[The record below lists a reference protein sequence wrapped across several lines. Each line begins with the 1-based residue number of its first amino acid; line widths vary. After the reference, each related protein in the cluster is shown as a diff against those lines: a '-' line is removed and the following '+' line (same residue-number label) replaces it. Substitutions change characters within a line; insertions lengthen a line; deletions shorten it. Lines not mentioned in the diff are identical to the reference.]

1 MHVAESVHQAFGL
14 FVDSSDDARVG
25 VADVGYAKR
34 RGQIDVSVAV
44 DVPDIRPRSPLPEYG
59 RLRIDADDVAAFDG
73 AEALGERARA
83 RSGNRSHESRG
94 KIRGR

>member
-1 MHVAESVHQAFGL
+1 MHVAEPVHQAFGL
-14 FVDSSDDARVG
+14 FGDGSADAGVRVAG
-25 VADVGYAKR
+25 VGHAKPG
-34 RGQIDVSVAV
+34 GQIDETVAV
-44 DVPDIRPRSPLPEYG
+44 DVPDVRPRSPLPEDG

-83 RSGNRSHESRG
+83 WPGNGSHESRG